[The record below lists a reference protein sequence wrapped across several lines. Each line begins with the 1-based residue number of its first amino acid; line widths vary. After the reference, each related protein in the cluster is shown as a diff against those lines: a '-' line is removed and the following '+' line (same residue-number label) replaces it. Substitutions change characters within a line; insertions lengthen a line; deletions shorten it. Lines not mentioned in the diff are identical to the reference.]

1 MPTMN
6 IHGEHVPMSA
16 SDYDGAARMFAEQY
30 GPDWK
35 EIVAA
40 VPAGEVK
47 PQAPT
52 KPAPRKRAPR
62 GNPNGKDEE

>member
-6 IHGEHVPMSA
+6 IHGEHVPMSP
-16 SDYDGAARMFAEQY
+16 SDYHGAAGMFAEQY

-40 VPAGEVK
+40 VPAAAAK

-52 KPAPRKRAPR
+52 KPAPKSRAPK
-62 GNPNGKDEE
+62 GKE